1 MSKAETTAIIK
12 TIAQTAVLLTA
23 KPVEATTKDYL
34 DAIDDIIADI
44 PDDPEPS
51 PESTP
56 DADADA
62 NGGEE

>member
-44 PDDPEPS
+44 PDDPEPT
-51 PESTP
+51 PEDNP
-56 DADADA
+56 DAEDGV
-62 NGGEE
+62 GGE

>member
-44 PDDPEPS
+44 PDDPDPT
-51 PESTP
+51 PDPTP
-56 DADADA
+56 DADAD
-62 NGGEE
+62 GEE

>member
-44 PDDPEPS
+44 PDDPEPT
-51 PESTP
+51 PEDNP
-56 DADADA
+56 DADTD
-62 NGGEE
+62 GGEE

>member
-44 PDDPEPS
+44 PDDPDPT
-51 PESTP
+51 PEDNP
-56 DADADA
+56 DAENDG
-62 NGGEE
+62 GGE

>member
-44 PDDPEPS
+44 PDDPEPE
-51 PESTP
+51 PAQEDNP
-56 DADADA
+56 DAEVDG
-62 NGGEE
+62 GGE